1 VVTAG
6 RFACTVHHLEPKTGG
21 TYRASFR
28 NFTTGDSAALGGE
41 YIELV
46 PNERL
51 RFTDE
56 YKFEDPQM
64 TGDIQVTV
72 TLRPV
77 SVGTELTIVQEGL
90 PDVIPS
96 EVCYLGWQQ
105 SLHNLARLVEPLAG
119 CRLRVLVGR
128 SRRIAIQFA
137 APSPKTSA
145 ALRAHVCARPRKL
158 TRQIYEYTA

>member
-1 VVTAG
+1 
-6 RFACTVHHLEPKTGG
+6 VHHLEPKTGG

-46 PNERL
+46 PDELL
-51 RFTDE
+51 RFTDKYE
-56 YKFEDPQM
+56 FEDPQM

-72 TLRPV
+72 TLKPV

-96 EVCYLGWQQ
+96 ELCYLGWQQ
-105 SLHNLARLVEPLAG
+105 SLHNLARLVEPG
-119 CRLRVLVGR
+119 
-128 SRRIAIQFA
+128 IKQ
-137 APSPKTSA
+137 
-145 ALRAHVCARPRKL
+145 
-158 TRQIYEYTA
+158 